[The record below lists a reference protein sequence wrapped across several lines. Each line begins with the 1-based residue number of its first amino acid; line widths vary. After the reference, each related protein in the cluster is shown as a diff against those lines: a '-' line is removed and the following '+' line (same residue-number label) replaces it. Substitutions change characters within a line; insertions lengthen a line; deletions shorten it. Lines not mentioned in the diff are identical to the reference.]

1 MRRSRNAEMIPSSFN
16 IIITIYLSLSYGFKV
31 IQPQNRTVD
40 PDGLVSISCEHNAN
54 VTSLIDVRLNRISL
68 RDNKR
73 TLLCQKAMHGCEN
86 VLIHSNN
93 PQKWLFIL
101 LNVGQEAM
109 NTLYE
114 CEFTLVENDLH
125 ETETGEPTRLLQGQQ
140 EPDQDCAPASQLPL
154 AWQCGQQIWILIG
167 VMALMFLCICVM
179 ACLYVKLRVTVCR
192 PSNTTQHGK
201 HENTTQLYEAHLDCI
216 WLPSYHHTTGS
227 EQLCESGLPQTAP
240 PPQHRSNEE
249 PENCIYVEMKKA
261 TQPRNLALESSIF
274 G

>member
-179 ACLYVKLRVTVCR
+179 ACLYVKLR
-192 PSNTTQHGK
+192 
-201 HENTTQLYEAHLDCI
+201 
-216 WLPSYHHTTGS
+216 HTTGS